1 MPPTQIN
8 ASNRY
13 FDVATTKCYYIPT
26 IAAADLEPTRAE
38 MNAGT
43 DLSNEIADLDGWTVE
58 GDEIETP
65 DLGTT
70 FTGSIPGRTSAED
83 CSLTFHADLNGDD
96 ARTLLPRGTEG
107 FIMWCDGGD
116 VEGNIATVFPVRVKS
131 CSVARSVDDD
141 NARINVQFSVS
152 REPAEAVAIPAL
164 T

>member
-8 ASNRY
+8 PSTRY
-13 FDVATTKCYYIPT
+13 FDVATTKCYWLPSVAS
-26 IAAADLEPTRAE
+26 AALEPTRAE

-43 DLSNEIADLDGWTVE
+43 DLSKEIADLDGWTVE

-70 FTGSIPGRTSAED
+70 FTGKIPGRTNAED
-83 CSLTFHADLNGDD
+83 CSLTFHADKNGDD

-116 VEGNIATVFPVRVKS
+116 IEDNIATVFPVRVRS
-131 CSVARSVDDD
+131 CSVQRSVDDE
-141 NARINVQFSVS
+141 NARIMVQFSVA
-152 REPAEAVAIPAL
+152 REPAENVSIPAAA
-164 T
+164 